1 MSQER
6 YGIRRFALLNTA
18 GYSLGVFPLEE
29 PLSVYGANNL
39 GKSASINALQFPIL
53 ARMSD
58 MSFGKYSLE
67 QSRRFYFASDTSY
80 ILCELNLPHGPH
92 VIGVVGR
99 GPGGGFG
106 HQFFAYAGELDLAH
120 YQRDDTCL
128 RQKELFANLDRHGLK
143 AYELKPDELRRL
155 LVGGHTSVPLDLTLI
170 PLRSTS
176 EHSLKT
182 FRALFINLL
191 HMREIT
197 AAKLKQLFL
206 DAFEHSLRSGSID
219 YIAACEEA
227 FRDVRRMEQDY
238 NALVVAGPLVE
249 SLASGVAQRDALRGK
264 LHRLS
269 PLLDHLL
276 GTWQD
281 YATARKEE
289 LVIQAEHYQQE
300 QDNLQNTQRNST
312 QELMRLERELT
323 GVQRWL
329 GELSALKHR
338 FALVD
343 DVRVLEQQLLAA
355 KDAHDELAGALAQSR
370 QFSAEDLDQRVQDV
384 QTRLKSVSQQL
395 DHADNNSYARLRE
408 AFSQQD
414 LERLMRLFN
423 GALFSLPLGP
433 SGLALDA
440 DDQWVRTLERVL
452 EGFKGE
458 RFEAPGLSLD
468 LSHIDPPAL
477 RALVDRAALREQKD
491 RLDKELRQLQTQQSV
506 SADRIASKT
515 QSEALYQAV
524 LDAQKALE
532 DYRRA
537 QILDAEE
544 AQKLEQLA
552 QLEAAQDELKRSSD
566 AFTERVQQLS
576 AKLQLV
582 GRQLADLEAR
592 QRTLDDALRRRH
604 LLPAGLPLGT
614 PFMEPVDGSL
624 DNLLPLLN
632 DYQDSWQGLQRVD
645 NQIEAL
651 YAQVRLKGVAK
662 FDSEDDMERRLTLL
676 INAYAHRG
684 DEALTLAK
692 ARRAAVTD
700 IARTLR
706 NIRSDYDSLEH
717 QLALFN
723 REINKRQVSNL
734 QSFRVV
740 LAPNKEALKHID
752 QIIHSAG
759 QYEEGETLSVF
770 DLSQTAEQDHKNE
783 EAKEYLARL
792 VAANHNQLG
801 LKDLF
806 ELAFEITKVNGQPV
820 IHADID
826 GAASNGTTM
835 TIKAL
840 TNMYLLLHLMD
851 RDLAGRVRLPYYL
864 DEAADID
871 ERNQTALLETSQQL
885 GFVPI
890 LASVKPQVSARVA
903 IDLEGGSGPNGIYI
917 DEADWK
923 YISRLE
929 AQADETADVRDVEAE
944 AMPG

>member
-6 YGIRRFALLNTA
+6 YGISRFALLNTA
-18 GYSLGVFPLEE
+18 GYSLGVFPLEH

-80 ILCELNLPHGPH
+80 ILCELNLPHGAH
-92 VIGVVGR
+92 VVGVVGR

-106 HQFFAYAGELDLAH
+106 HQFFAYKGALDLAH
-120 YQRDDTCL
+120 YQKDDTCL
-128 RQKELFANLDRHGLK
+128 RQKELFSNLEHNGLK

-206 DAFEHSLRSGSID
+206 DAFEHSLRSGSVD

-238 NALVVAGPLVE
+238 NALVIAGPQIEAL
-249 SLASGVAQRDALRGK
+249 SAGVAQRDALRGK
-264 LHRLS
+264 LHRIS
-269 PLLDHLL
+269 PLLDNLL
-276 GTWQD
+276 GTWQE
-281 YATARKEE
+281 YAMARKEE
-289 LVIQAEHYQQE
+289 LVIQAEHYQAE
-300 QDNLQNTQRNST
+300 QDNLQNTQRNGT
-312 QELMRLERELT
+312 QELMRLEREIT
-323 GVQRWL
+323 GSQRWL
-329 GELSALKHR
+329 GELSVLKHR

-343 DVRVLEQQLLAA
+343 DVKVLEQQLLAA

-370 QFSAEDLDQRVQDV
+370 QFSAEDLDERLRDLEK
-384 QTRLKSVSQQL
+384 RLKSVRQQL

-408 AFSQQD
+408 EFSQPD
-414 LERLMRLFN
+414 VDRLMRLFN
-423 GALFSLPLGP
+423 GALFSLPQGER
-433 SGLALDA
+433 GIELD
-440 DDQWVRTLERVL
+440 DSDLWVKTLEAVL
-452 EGFKGE
+452 DNFKGE
-458 RFEAPGLSLD
+458 RFEAPGISID
-468 LSHIDPPAL
+468 LSHIEPPAL
-477 RALVDRAALREQKD
+477 QALADRAALRDQKD
-491 RLDKELRQLQTQQSV
+491 RLEKELKQLKTQQSV
-506 SADRIASKT
+506 ALDRSASKAQT
-515 QSEALYQAV
+515 EALYQQV

-532 DYRRA
+532 DFRRS
-537 QILDAEE
+537 QTLSAEE
-544 AQKLEQLA
+544 PEKLEQLA

-582 GRQLADLEAR
+582 ARQLGDIESQ
-592 QRTLDDALRRRH
+592 QRTIDDALRRRQ
-604 LLPAGLPLGT
+604 LLPADLPQGT
-614 PFMEPVDGSL
+614 PFMEVVDDSM
-624 DNLLPLLN
+624 DNLIGLLN
-632 DYQDSWQGLQRVD
+632 DYQDSWQTLQRVD

-662 FDSEDDMERRLTLL
+662 FDNEEDIERRLHLL
-676 INAYAHRG
+676 INAYSHRTE
-684 DEALTLAK
+684 EALTLAK

-734 QSFRVV
+734 ESFRVV

-759 QYEEGETLSVF
+759 KYEEGETLSVF
-770 DLSQTAEQDHKNE
+770 DLTQSAEQDHKNE

-801 LKDLF
+801 LKELF
-806 ELAFEITKVNGQPV
+806 ELAFEITKINGQPV

-851 RDLAGRVRLPYYL
+851 RDLAGRIRLPYYL

-890 LASVKPQVSARVA
+890 LASVKPQVSAHVA

-917 DEADWK
+917 DESDWK
-923 YISRLE
+923 YISRLDG
-929 AQADETADVRDVEAE
+929 AA
-944 AMPG
+944 

>member
-1 MSQER
+1 MTTER

-18 GYSLGVFPLEE
+18 GYSLGLFPLEN

-67 QSRRFYFASDTSY
+67 QSRKFYFATDTSY
-80 ILCELNLPHGPH
+80 ILVEVALPHGPH
-92 VIGVVGR
+92 VIGVAGR

-106 HQFFAYAGELDLAH
+106 HQFFAYQGELDLEH
-120 YQRDDTCL
+120 YQKNGTCL
-128 RQKELFANLDRHGLK
+128 RQRELFNNLEREGIK
-143 AYELKPDELRRL
+143 AYELKPEELRRL

-176 EHSLKT
+176 EQSLKT

-206 DAFEHSLRSGSID
+206 DAFEHSLRSGSVD
-219 YIAACEEA
+219 YIAATEEA
-227 FRDVRRMEQDY
+227 FRDVRRMESDY
-238 NALVVAGPLVE
+238 QALVAAGPLVE
-249 SLASGVAQRDALRGK
+249 ALAAGVAQRELQRGK

-269 PLLDHLL
+269 PLLDSLL

-281 YATARKEE
+281 YAGARKEE
-289 LVIQAEHYQQE
+289 LVIQAEHYRSQQDGLQHE
-300 QDNLQNTQRNST
+300 QRSGTA
-312 QELMRLERELT
+312 ELMRLEREISET
-323 GVQRWL
+323 QRWL
-329 GELSALKHR
+329 GELAVLKNR

-343 DVRVLEQQLLAA
+343 DTLVLEQQLLAA

-370 QFSAEDLDQRVQDV
+370 QFSAEDLDERLRDLEK
-384 QTRLKSVSQQL
+384 RLKSVKQQL
-395 DHADNNSYARLRE
+395 EHADNNSYARLRE
-408 AFSQQD
+408 EFSQAD
-414 LERLMRLFN
+414 VDRLMRLFN
-423 GALFSLPLGP
+423 GALFSLPLGEK
-433 SGLALDA
+433 GIQTEGDAWIKAVENVLDH
-440 DDQWVRTLERVL
+440 
-452 EGFKGE
+452 FKGNQ
-458 RFEAPGLSLD
+458 FEVPGLSID
-468 LSHIDPPAL
+468 LSHIEPPAL
-477 RALVDRAALREQKD
+477 QALADRAALRDQKE
-491 RLDKELRQLQTQQSV
+491 RLEKELKQLKTQQAV
-506 SADRIASKT
+506 TADRHASKA
-515 QSEALYQAV
+515 QAEQLYQAV

-532 DYRRA
+532 DFRRC
-537 QILDAEE
+537 QTLSVEE
-544 AQKLEQLA
+544 ASKLEQLA
-552 QLEAAQDELKRSSD
+552 VREAAQDELKRASD
-566 AFTERVQQLS
+566 AFAERVQQLS
-576 AKLQLV
+576 AKLQLI
-582 GRQLADLEAR
+582 GRQLADLEAK
-592 QRTLDDALRRRH
+592 QRTLEDALRRRQ
-604 LLPAGLPLGT
+604 LLPADLPFGT
-614 PFMEPVDGSL
+614 PFMDPVDDSL

-632 DYQDSWQGLQRVD
+632 DYQDSWQALQRVD
-645 NQIEAL
+645 GQIEAL
-651 YAQVRLKGVAK
+651 YAQIRLKGVAK
-662 FDSEDDMERRLTLL
+662 FDSEDDVERRLQLL
-676 INAYAHRG
+676 INAYAHRQ

-706 NIRSDYDSLEH
+706 NIRSDYDNLEH

-723 REINKRQVSNL
+723 REINRRQVSNL
-734 QSFRVV
+734 ESFRIV
-740 LAPNKEALKHID
+740 LAPNREALKHID

-770 DLSQTAEQDHKNE
+770 DLSQSADQDAKNE
-783 EAKEYLARL
+783 EAKDYLSRL

-806 ELAFEITKVNGQPV
+806 ELAFEITKVGGQPV
-820 IHADID
+820 IHTDID

-851 RDLAGRVRLPYYL
+851 REQAGRVRLPYYL

-871 ERNQTALLETSQQL
+871 ERNQQALIETSLQL

-890 LASVKPQVSARVA
+890 LASVKPQVSAHVA
-903 IDLEGGSGPNGIYI
+903 IDLEGGSGPSGIYI

-923 YISRLE
+923 FIRPRQTAKTSVMEPALE
-929 AQADETADVRDVEAE
+929 RAE
-944 AMPG
+944 A

>member
-1 MSQER
+1 MSKER

-18 GYSLGVFPLEE
+18 GYSLGLFPLEE

-58 MSFGKYSLE
+58 MSFGKYTLE
-67 QSRRFYFASDTSY
+67 QSRRFYFATDTSY
-80 ILCELNLPHGPH
+80 ILVEVSLPHGPH

-106 HQFFAYAGELDLAH
+106 HQFFAYAGKLDLAH
-120 YQRDDTCL
+120 YQKNDTCL
-128 RQKELFANLDRHGLK
+128 RQKELFTNLEREGLK

-155 LVGGHTSVPLDLTLI
+155 LVGGHTSIPLDLTLI

-176 EHSLKT
+176 EQSLKT

-206 DAFEHSLRSGSID
+206 DAFEHSLRSGSVD

-238 NALVVAGPLVE
+238 NSLVAAGPLVE
-249 SLASGVAQRDALRGK
+249 ALANGVKQRDILRGK

-269 PLLDHLL
+269 PLLDSLL
-276 GTWQD
+276 GTWSD
-281 YATARKEE
+281 YASARKEE
-289 LVIQAEHYQQE
+289 LTIQAEHYRNE
-300 QDNLQNTQRNST
+300 QDALQHDQRGGT
-312 QELMRLERELT
+312 QELMRLEREIS
-323 GVQRWL
+323 GIQRWL
-329 GELSALKHR
+329 GELSVLKHR

-370 QFSAEDLDQRVQDV
+370 QFSAEDLDERLRELEK
-384 QTRLKSVSQQL
+384 RLKSVKQQL
-395 DHADNNSYARLRE
+395 DHADNNSYAKLRE
-408 AFSQQD
+408 EFSQQD
-414 LERLMRLFN
+414 VERLMRLFN
-423 GALFSLPLGP
+423 SSLFSLPLGEH
-433 SGLALDA
+433 GITLDE
-440 DDQWVRTLERVL
+440 DGQWVKSLEL
-452 EGFKGE
+452 ILDGFKGE
-458 RFEAPGLSLD
+458 RFEVPGLSID
-468 LSHIDPPAL
+468 ISHIEPPAL
-477 RALVDRAALREQKD
+477 QALADRAALRDQKE
-491 RLDKELRQLQTQQSV
+491 RLEKELKQLKTQQAVAS
-506 SADRIASKT
+506 DRAASKT
-515 QSEALYQAV
+515 QTEALYQQV

-532 DYRRA
+532 DFRRA
-537 QILDAEE
+537 QTLSAEE
-544 AQKLEQLA
+544 GEKLEQLA
-552 QLEAAQDELKRSSD
+552 QMEAAQDELKRSSD

-582 GRQLADLEAR
+582 GRQIGDMEAK
-592 QRTLDDALRRRH
+592 QRTLDDALRRRQ
-604 LLPAGLPLGT
+604 LLPADLPFGT
-614 PFMEPVDGSL
+614 PFMDPVDDSM

-632 DYQDSWQGLQRVD
+632 DYQDSWQGLLRAD
-645 NQIEAL
+645 GQIEAL

-662 FDSEDDMERRLTLL
+662 FDSEDDVERRLQLL
-676 INAYAHRG
+676 INAYAHRT
-684 DEALTLAK
+684 DEALTLGK

-734 QSFRVV
+734 QSFRIV

-770 DLSQTAEQDHKNE
+770 DLSQSAEQDNKNE

-806 ELAFEITKVNGQPV
+806 ELAFEITKVHGQPV
-820 IHADID
+820 IHTDID

-851 RDLAGRVRLPYYL
+851 RDQAGRVRLPYYL

-871 ERNQTALLETSQQL
+871 EKNQAALLETSLQL

-890 LASVKPQVSARVA
+890 LASVKPQVSAQVA

-923 YISRLE
+923 YIRRHD
-929 AQADETADVRDVEAE
+929 AVKATVTVQADEPELDEV
-944 AMPG
+944 

>member
-18 GYSLGVFPLEE
+18 GYSLGLFPLEN

-67 QSRRFYFASDTSY
+67 QSRKFYFATDTSY
-80 ILCELNLPHGPH
+80 ILVEVVLPHGPH
-92 VIGVVGR
+92 VIGVAGR

-106 HQFFAYAGELDLAH
+106 HQFFAYAGELDLDH
-120 YQRDDTCL
+120 YQQNGTCL
-128 RQKELFANLDRHGLK
+128 RQRELFKNLAQAGIT

-155 LVGGHTSVPLDLTLI
+155 LVGGHTSIPLDLTLI

-176 EHSLKT
+176 EQSLKT

-206 DAFEHSLRSGSID
+206 DAFEHSLRSGSVD
-219 YIAACEEA
+219 YIAATEEA

-238 NALVVAGPLVE
+238 QALVAAGPLIE
-249 SLASGVAQRDALRGK
+249 ALAAGVTQRDILRGK
-264 LHRLS
+264 MHRLS
-269 PLLDHLL
+269 PLLDSLL
-276 GTWQD
+276 GTWHD
-281 YATARKEE
+281 YADARKEE
-289 LVIQAEHYQQE
+289 LLIQAEHYRSE
-300 QDNLQNTQRNST
+300 QDGLQNEQRSST
-312 QELMRLERELT
+312 SELIRLEREISEI
-323 GVQRWL
+323 QRWL
-329 GELSALKHR
+329 GELAVLKNR
-338 FALVD
+338 FALIED
-343 DVRVLEQQLLAA
+343 ARVLEEQLLAA

-370 QFSAEDLDQRVQDV
+370 QFSSEDLDERVRDLEK
-384 QTRLKSVSQQL
+384 RLKSVRQQL
-395 DHADNNSYARLRE
+395 DHADNNSYSRLRE
-408 AFSQQD
+408 EFSQQD
-414 LERLMRLFN
+414 VDRLMRLFN
-423 GALFSLPLGP
+423 GQLFSLPLGEKGIRAEGDDWIP
-433 SGLALDA
+433 AVEAVLDRFKGNIFEVPGLAI
-440 DDQWVRTLERVL
+440 
-452 EGFKGE
+452 
-458 RFEAPGLSLD
+458 D
-468 LSHIDPPAL
+468 LSQIEPPAL
-477 RALVDRAALREQKD
+477 QALADRAALRDQKD
-491 RLDKELRQLQTQQSV
+491 RLERELKQLKTQQSV
-506 SADRIASKT
+506 TADRAASKA
-515 QSEALYQAV
+515 QAEQLYQAV

-532 DYRRA
+532 DFRKS
-537 QILDAEE
+537 QTLTAEE
-544 AQKLEQLA
+544 PQKLARLA
-552 QLEAAQDELKRSSD
+552 ELEATQDELRRASD
-566 AFTERVQQLS
+566 AFAERVQQLS

-582 GRQLADLEAR
+582 SRQLADLEAKE
-592 QRTLDDALRRRH
+592 RTLEDALRRRQ
-604 LLPAGLPLGT
+604 LLPADLPFGT
-614 PFMEPVDGSL
+614 PFMDPVDDSL
-624 DNLLPLLN
+624 DNLLPLLS
-632 DYQDSWQGLQRVD
+632 DYQDTWQALQRID
-645 NQIEAL
+645 GQIEAL
-651 YAQVRLKGVAK
+651 YAQIRLKGVAK
-662 FDSEDDMERRLTLL
+662 FDSEDDAERRIQLL
-676 INAYAHRG
+676 VNAYAHRQ

-706 NIRSDYDSLEH
+706 NIRSDYDNLEH

-723 REINKRQVSNL
+723 REINRRQVSNL
-734 QSFRVV
+734 QSFRIV
-740 LAPNKEALKHID
+740 LAPNKEALRHID

-770 DLSQTAEQDHKNE
+770 DLSQSAEQDAKNE
-783 EAKEYLARL
+783 EAKDYLSRL
-792 VAANHNQLG
+792 VAANGNQLG

-806 ELAFEITKVNGQPV
+806 ELAFEITKMHGQPV
-820 IHADID
+820 IHTDID

-851 RDLAGRVRLPYYL
+851 REQAGRIRLPYYL

-871 ERNQTALLETSQQL
+871 ERNQQALIETSLQL

-890 LASVKPQVSARVA
+890 LASVKPQVSAHVA

-923 YISRLE
+923 FIKPRE
-929 AQADETADVRDVEAE
+929 RAQTLSAQPQDAAE
-944 AMPG
+944 MA